1 MDKQHE
7 GRQLN
12 LDPPPHWFLQR
23 GNFQQR
29 VETFGSCNVLKPLV
43 PATWLKPSVRYR
55 CMFRGRVSKNKSYSG
70 DTDLARVA
78 LTPGPTSLQA
88 ALM

>member
-12 LDPPPHWFLQR
+12 LDPPHWFLQR
-23 GNFQQR
+23 G
-29 VETFGSCNVLKPLV
+29 V
-43 PATWLKPSVRYR
+43 PYHRTEGYRCMFEGFIVACLKPSVPYIVA
-55 CMFRGRVSKNKSYSG
+55 VSWTVFENKSYSG
-70 DTDLARVA
+70 DTDRARVA